1 MTIPKA
7 ECQGSLSGDSSLAT
21 PMRCPGLIG
30 APSAWSY
37 HTSTA
42 TELDLRDA
50 GQESACI
57 GLSSWETPCKAEH
70 FVGIIVLERTM
81 EIVQ

>member
-1 MTIPKA
+1 MTMLKA
-7 ECQGSLSGDSSLAT
+7 ECQGSSSGDSSLAT
-21 PMRCPGLIG
+21 PMTCPGLIG

-42 TELDLRDA
+42 TELALRDA
-50 GQESACI
+50 GQESECI
-57 GLSSWETPCKAEH
+57 GLSSWETPCKAQH
-70 FVGIIVLERTM
+70 FVVNIVLERTM